1 MSNPLE
7 GLQFPVQEGSNK
19 PSTTRTGKEIIAE
32 ALSLVDSDS
41 SQQASKEKIGAR
53 HIQNILKRWCI
64 RVSGRLII
72 RLLLPSKVYIR
83 HIIALYFTVQV
94 NPVYSR
100 M

>member
-41 SQQASKEKIGAR
+41 SQQASKEKNWRKTYPKYFKALVYQG
-53 HIQNILKRWCI
+53 I
-64 RVSGRLII
+64 R
-72 RLLLPSKVYIR
+72 
-83 HIIALYFTVQV
+83 QV
-94 NPVYSR
+94 NHPITIAAR
-100 M
+100 FT